1 MLKPVNYR
9 LVDAHLDL
17 AYNAIEHGWDL
28 ELGLKDLKARQKS
41 PYTPSVTL
49 PELQAAGVA
58 LAFATLFVDP
68 AKYPTPE
75 LAHRAAKAQLD
86 RYRRWQDEGRVR
98 IVQSRAELQSHLST
112 WEKDRV
118 PGLVLLMEGAEP
130 VRRPEEVAH
139 WAKEGVRILGPA
151 WQDTRYAGGT
161 GGQKGLTE
169 AGRELLKAMEE
180 TGLILDLSHLSEAAY
195 FDALEAFSGPVLVSH
210 ANYRPLAGG
219 PENRHLSEKQLHALK
234 GRGAVVGVVLYN
246 RFLDPDWERT
256 EPAPPLARVRRHAEA
271 VARVLGWEAV
281 GIGSDMDGGFG
292 AESLPEGILSHK
304 DWPELAPP
312 FGPHAAGVL
321 GENWIRFL
329 KKNLPE

>member
-1 MLKPVNYR
+1 MLGPVKHR

-28 ELGLKDLKARQKS
+28 ELDLVELRARQRS
-41 PYTPSVTL
+41 PYRPSVSL
-49 PELQAAGVA
+49 PELKEAGVA

-75 LAHRAAKAQLD
+75 LAHRAARAQLD
-86 RYRRWQDEGRVR
+86 RYRRWQDAGRLR
-98 IVQSRAELQSHLST
+98 LIERRGDLEAHLAEEDQI
-112 WEKDRV
+112 

-130 VRRPEEVAH
+130 VRRPEEAAY

-161 GGQKGLTE
+161 KGEKGLTE
-169 AGRELLKAMEE
+169 AGRELLQAMAEA
-180 TGLILDLSHLSEAAY
+180 GLILDLSHLSEAAY
-195 FDALEAFSGPVLVSH
+195 FEALEAFSGPVLVSH
-210 ANYRPLAGG
+210 ANFRPLAGG
-219 PENRHLSEKQLHALK
+219 PENRHLTEAQLQALK
-234 GRGAVVGVVLYN
+234 GRDAVVGVVLFN
-246 RFLDPDWERT
+246 RFLDPAWERT
-256 EPAPPLARVRRHAEA
+256 EPATSLSRVRRHAEA

-292 AESLPEGILSHK
+292 AESLPEGIQSHR
-304 DWPELAPP
+304 DWPKLAPL

-329 KKNLPE
+329 KANLPE